1 MTEVNLLPSRRG
13 MGSMRSGERH
23 PDVKRSGNNL
33 TIRSVC
39 LIAFFTAY
47 TTLNIASPSVIA
59 FAASQN
65 PRIDIEK
72 PGTGDV
78 DSLLEAVERDIAGN
92 KFADTEPRLSGY
104 LKDHANSS
112 RAHYDLGYVQF
123 RTHKIGSS
131 IRELSRSLELNPQ
144 NAEAHKIL
152 GLGCSIIGRYDLAEV
167 ELLQAA
173 RLKPGSA
180 EIQYF
185 LARTYYMRGVYPLAK
200 SEFEST
206 IRLNPSYVK
215 AYSNLGITMEAL
227 GDNEAALKNYDMAIQ
242 LQDRQKQISEWPYI
256 YLSAFYNHQKNA
268 DGGLEY
274 ARKALAVNPLSD
286 AAYFEMAKAYRT
298 EGEWQKA
305 VDTLR
310 SAIAINSQI
319 PDYSYV
325 LGLMLRKLGNE
336 KESEEALAKYGQ
348 LQQPAAEAGHEL
360 PEHGT
365 IEPLDASELQ

>member
-1 MTEVNLLPSRRG
+1 ME
-13 MGSMRSGERH
+13 SGERH
-23 PDVKRSGNNL
+23 SDVKRSGENL
-33 TIRSVC
+33 TFRHVC
-39 LIAFFTAY
+39 LIAFFTACV
-47 TTLNIASPSVIA
+47 TVNVAIPGLFA
-59 FAASQN
+59 FAASQE
-65 PRIDIEK
+65 PRIDIQK
-72 PGTGDV
+72 PAAGDV

-92 KFADTEPRLSGY
+92 KFADTESRLSGY
-104 LKDHANSS
+104 LKDHADSW

-131 IRELSRSLELNPQ
+131 ISELSRSLELNPQ

-167 ELLQAA
+167 ELFQAA

-200 SEFEST
+200 SEFESA

-227 GDNEAALKNYDMAIQ
+227 GDNEAALKNYEMAIQ
-242 LQDRQKQISEWPYI
+242 LQGRQKQISEWPYI

-268 DGGLEY
+268 DGALEY
-274 ARKALAVNPLSD
+274 ARKALAVNPSSD
-286 AAYFEMAKAYRT
+286 AAYFETAKAYRT

-310 SAIAINSQI
+310 SAIAINSQV
-319 PDYSYV
+319 PDYYYV
-325 LGLMLRKLGNE
+325 LGLMLRKLGNAR
-336 KESEEALAKYGQ
+336 ESEEALAKYGQ

-360 PEHGT
+360 PEHDAM
-365 IEPLDASELQ
+365 ELDARESR